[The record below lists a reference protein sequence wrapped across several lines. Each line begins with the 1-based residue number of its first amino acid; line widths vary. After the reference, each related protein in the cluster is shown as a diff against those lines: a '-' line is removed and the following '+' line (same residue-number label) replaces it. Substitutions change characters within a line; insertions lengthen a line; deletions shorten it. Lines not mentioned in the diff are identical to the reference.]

1 MSTPVSPDPRG
12 RGRVVV
18 AAGRLWGGGVATGL
32 VAALIAVVGALI
44 CGEVLGLEPVEPDYL
59 LPIGDLFALRYAATA
74 FVLALVAT
82 GVAHLLAVT
91 TPRPKSF
98 FRWIVGLATLAAVA
112 LPFAL
117 TGSTASKI
125 GTAVINLAIGV
136 AIGSLLTAVLSRTV
150 TDPDRS
156 WQRP

>member
-1 MSTPVSPDPRG
+1 MTAPVSPDPTG

-18 AAGRLWGGGVATGL
+18 DAGRLWGGGVATAC
-32 VAALIAVVGALI
+32 VAALIAAVGVLI
-44 CGEVLGLEPVEPDYL
+44 CDKVLDLHLVRPVL
-59 LPIGDLFALRYAATA
+59 LPIGDSFAISYAATA

-82 GVAHLLAVT
+82 GLAHLLAVS
-91 TPRPKSF
+91 TPRPRSF
-98 FRWIVGLATLAAVA
+98 FRWIVGLATVAAVA

-117 TGSTASKI
+117 TGSLASKV
-125 GTAVINLAIGV
+125 GTAAINLAIGL
-136 AIGSLLTAVLSRTV
+136 AIGSLLTAVLARTV

>member
-1 MSTPVSPDPRG
+1 MSAPVTPDPG
-12 RGRVVV
+12 QGRVVV
-18 AAGRLWGGGVATGL
+18 AAGRLWGGGVATAF
-32 VAALIAVVGALI
+32 VAALIAAVGVLI
-44 CGEVLGLEPVEPDYL
+44 CGQVLELEPIESTPL
-59 LPIGDLFALRYAATA
+59 LPIGDSFTVSYAATA
-74 FVLALVAT
+74 FVLALAAT
-82 GVAHLLAVT
+82 GLAQLLAVA
-91 TPRPKSF
+91 TPKPRSF

-112 LPFAL
+112 LPFAQ
-117 TGSTASKI
+117 TGDPASKI

>member
-1 MSTPVSPDPRG
+1 MTAPVSPEPTG

-18 AAGRLWGGGVATGL
+18 DAGRLWGGGVATAC
-32 VAALIAVVGALI
+32 VAALIAAVGVLI
-44 CGEVLGLEPVEPDYL
+44 CDKVLDLHLVRPVL
-59 LPIGDLFALRYAATA
+59 LPIGDSFALSYAATA

-82 GVAHLLAVT
+82 GLAHLLALT
-91 TPRPKSF
+91 TPRPRSF

-112 LPFAL
+112 LPFAQ
-117 TGSTASKI
+117 TGDPASKI

-136 AIGSLLTAVLSRTV
+136 AIGSLLTAVLARTV

>member
-1 MSTPVSPDPRG
+1 M
-12 RGRVVV
+12 
-18 AAGRLWGGGVATGL
+18 ATAC
-32 VAALIAVVGALI
+32 VAALIAGVG
-44 CGEVLGLEPVEPDYL
+44 VLLCDNVFGLDLVRPPL
-59 LPIGDLFALRYAATA
+59 LFHIGASFALNYAATA

-136 AIGSLLTAVLSRTV
+136 AIGSLLTAVLARTV

>member
-1 MSTPVSPDPRG
+1 MSTPVSPDPSG

-32 VAALIAVVGALI
+32 VAALIAVVGVVICDKVLDLDLVQPAAL
-44 CGEVLGLEPVEPDYL
+44 V
-59 LPIGDLFALRYAATA
+59 PIGDSFALSYAVTA
-74 FVLALVAT
+74 FILALVAT
-82 GVAHLLAVT
+82 GLAHLLAVT
-91 TPRPKSF
+91 TPRPRSF

-112 LPFAL
+112 LPFAQ
-117 TGSTASKI
+117 TGDPASKI

>member
-1 MSTPVSPDPRG
+1 MTAPVSPDPTG

-18 AAGRLWGGGVATGL
+18 DAGRLWGGGVATAC
-32 VAALIAVVGALI
+32 VAALIAAVGVLI
-44 CGEVLGLEPVEPDYL
+44 CDKVLDLHLVRPVL
-59 LPIGDLFALRYAATA
+59 LPIGDSFALSYAATA

-82 GVAHLLAVT
+82 GLAHLLAVT
-91 TPRPKSF
+91 TPRPRSF
-98 FRWIVGLATLAAVA
+98 FRWIVGLATLAAAA

-117 TGSTASKI
+117 AGSPASKI

-136 AIGSLLTAVLSRTV
+136 AIGSLLTAVLARTV

>member
-1 MSTPVSPDPRG
+1 M
-12 RGRVVV
+12 
-18 AAGRLWGGGVATGL
+18 ATGL

-44 CGEVLGLEPVEPDYL
+44 CGEVLGLKPVEPDYL

-91 TPRPKSF
+91 TPRPRSF

-112 LPFAL
+112 LPFAQ
-117 TGSTASKI
+117 TGDPASKI

-136 AIGSLLTAVLSRTV
+136 AIGSLLTAVLARTV

>member
-1 MSTPVSPDPRG
+1 MKVSSATSVRG
-12 RGRVVV
+12 T
-18 AAGRLWGGGVATGL
+18 AADQATGQSSARL
-32 VAALIAVVGALI
+32 TPTLTG
-44 CGEVLGLEPVEPDYL
+44 
-59 LPIGDLFALRYAATA
+59 GDSFALSYAATA

-82 GVAHLLAVT
+82 GLAHLLAVT
-91 TPRPKSF
+91 TPRPRSF

-117 TGSTASKI
+117 TGSPASKI

-136 AIGSLLTAVLSRTV
+136 AIGSLLTAVLARTV